1 MVAARTADIQDT
13 MFARGLKRKCPD
25 GEDMEDALAVPSYS
39 LQRQSLLDMS
49 LVKLQLCHMLVE
61 PNLCRS
67 VLIANTVRQIQE
79 EMTQDGT
86 WRVPA
91 PQTAGR
97 GPLDRLVSTDILC
110 RAAWEQQG
118 VCPAPDTAGS
128 SPPDLVPEL
137 PMAPSAQ
144 ALRSAQSCVWE
155 VDSPREN
162 RGSFQK
168 SLDQIFET
176 LESKAPSSV
185 EGLFAEVDSPYYDL
199 DAVLT
204 GMVGG
209 KAGPADGLEALASV
223 GAPPPGSS
231 CKPDLGELDHVVEI
245 LVET

>member
-1 MVAARTADIQDT
+1 M
-13 MFARGLKRKCPD
+13 MFARGLKRKCSD
-25 GEDMEDALAVPSYS
+25 GEEIAVAEGALATPSYS

-86 WRVPA
+86 WRVPV

-118 VCPAPDTAGS
+118 EHPALDSASGPAPDLLS
-128 SPPDLVPEL
+128 EL
-137 PMAPSAQ
+137 SMAPCAQ
-144 ALRSAQSCVWE
+144 APSGVQSCVWGAH
-155 VDSPREN
+155 SPREN
-162 RGSFQK
+162 KGSFQK

-185 EGLFAEVDSPYYDL
+185 EGLFADVDSPYYDL

-204 GMVGG
+204 GMVRG
-209 KAGPADGLEALASV
+209 KSVSSDGFEALASA
-223 GAPPPGSS
+223 GAPSPSSS
-231 CKPDLGELDHVVEI
+231 CKRDLGELDHVVEI